1 MAYIHN
7 LSEEQMVKKVL
18 YMNYFV
24 LGGRA
29 GLLLAVGGTIFMDE
43 VTAGWREDKTSEWAV
58 LKVNSELDLT
68 VYNHVTIMI
77 VKYTC

>member
-18 YMNYFV
+18 YMKYFF

-43 VTAGWREDKTSEWAV
+43 VTAG
-58 LKVNSELDLT
+58 
-68 VYNHVTIMI
+68 
-77 VKYTC
+77 